1 MEFSVLISIYKNERS
16 AYFREALDCVFT
28 QTIQPNE
35 IVLVKDGPLTDE
47 LEEVIFEYATIHPI
61 FKILT
66 NEVNLGLG
74 RSLAKGISACSN
86 EYIARMDTDDKM
98 PCDRFEK
105 ELEKLNEGY
114 DVVSCW
120 SLLYDIDIQH
130 PVAIKKR
137 PATHDEILALAK
149 KCSPICHAGCM
160 YRKSMVLKAGNYQ
173 HCYLYEDYHL
183 WGRMFLAGAR
193 FSNVQEVLYFVRTS
207 YDMIGRR
214 GGWLY
219 ASNEIRTFIYFYEI
233 GFYTLM
239 DLFKNV
245 VTHFP
250 IRIMPLFVR
259 SYLMRRLWNY
269 KTS

>member
-1 MEFSVLISIYKNERS
+1 
-16 AYFREALDCVFT
+16 
-28 QTIQPNE
+28 
-35 IVLVKDGPLTDE
+35 
-47 LEEVIFEYATIHPI
+47 
-61 FKILT
+61 
-66 NEVNLGLG
+66 
-74 RSLAKGISACSN
+74 
-86 EYIARMDTDDKM
+86 
-98 PCDRFEK
+98 
-105 ELEKLNEGY
+105 
-114 DVVSCW
+114 
-120 SLLYDIDIQH
+120 
-130 PVAIKKR
+130 
-137 PATHDEILALAK
+137 
-149 KCSPICHAGCM
+149 
-160 YRKSMVLKAGNYQ
+160 MVLKAGNYQ

-183 WGRMFLAGAR
+183 WVRMFLAGAR